1 MIYIF
6 FWFNV
11 YSMLTTLFWSF
22 LSSFPTAFFRSSV
35 IQEILSLQF
44 WLEWFQSWKLTELEL
59 LARSKTT
66 FPLYHVPSPPNSPPP
81 QSLPQ
86 NHTTAPGSQ
95 LEFFRVW
102 SSQPFIAY
110 FLPFRLAFR
119 CFPPLP
125 LPPLRWRWCVV
136 SNSSASS
143 RAMDGVVEGWWLL
156 GGSCLLVSG

>member
-22 LSSFPTAFFRSSV
+22 LSSFPTAFFRLYRKSSV
-35 IQEILSLQF
+35 YNFGWNDFSLENWPNWNFSPGPKQ
-44 WLEWFQSWKLTELEL
+44 
-59 LARSKTT
+59 
-66 FPLYHVPSPPNSPPP
+66 PSLFIMSLVLQIPPPP

>member
-22 LSSFPTAFFRSSV
+22 LSSFPTAFFRLYRKSSV
-35 IQEILSLQF
+35 YNFGWNDFSLENWPNWNFSPGPKQ
-44 WLEWFQSWKLTELEL
+44 
-59 LARSKTT
+59 
-66 FPLYHVPSPPNSPPP
+66 PSLFIMSLVLQIPPPP

-125 LPPLRWRWCVV
+125 CPHWGDADVLCQILQRHPEPW
-136 SNSSASS
+136 
-143 RAMDGVVEGWWLL
+143 MELL
-156 GGSCLLVSG
+156 KVGDFLEDHAC